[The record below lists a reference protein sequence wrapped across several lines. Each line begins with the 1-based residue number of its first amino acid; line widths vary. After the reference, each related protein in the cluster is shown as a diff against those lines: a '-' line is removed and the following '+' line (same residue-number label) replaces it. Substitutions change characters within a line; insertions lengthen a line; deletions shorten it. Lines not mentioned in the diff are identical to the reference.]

1 MELELK
7 HLKNYLGTGL
17 KCQYTGVINGKEL
30 SAEDKRLSGL
40 DVFDP
45 KYKCEV
51 SPEYG
56 LKIGELKEIKVYK
69 NYWTAHI
76 GIQRRG
82 LKTFCNGHD
91 FKPIMLPLSA
101 ITEPLPD
108 GSIPIV
114 ELAKIEAGNF
124 DGDKFIVGEI
134 GKYRYFTNRA
144 AFNNDAH
151 ICIYKTGLGRTKQI
165 LNYNSGNGFNS
176 YYCFRDDMAD
186 VELRVLNNQLQLFEY
201 LYANHFDVYGFIDAG
216 LAIDKRTVK

>member
-1 MELELK
+1 MKLELK

-91 FKPIMLPLSA
+91 FKPILLPLSA
-101 ITEPLPD
+101 LTEPFTD
-108 GSIPIV
+108 GSVPIV
-114 ELAKIEAGNF
+114 ELAKIA
-124 DGDKFIVGEI
+124 
-134 GKYRYFTNRA
+134 
-144 AFNNDAH
+144 
-151 ICIYKTGLGRTKQI
+151 TGLTEINTVKLEIKDDGIYLNFNEI
-165 LNYNSGNGFNS
+165 LVFAFCQKSNSFGMYDFNAS
-176 YYCFRDDMAD
+176 IYTVA
-186 VELRVLNNQLQLFEY
+186 NQLQLFEY
-201 LYANHFDVYGFIDAG
+201 LYSNHFWLGDQSLFENGEI
-216 LAIDKRTVK
+216 IDKRTVK

>member
-1 MELELK
+1 MKLELK

-17 KCQYTGVINGKEL
+17 KCQYIGVINGKEL

-51 SPEYG
+51 SPEYA

-76 GIQRRG
+76 GIHRRG

-91 FKPIMLPLSA
+91 FKPILLPLSA
-101 ITEPLPD
+101 LTEPLED

-114 ELAKIEAGNF
+114 ELAKMAEMIEPISF
-124 DGDKFIVGEI
+124 DKMEDHVRLQRGVVAKD
-134 GKYRYFTNRA
+134 R
-144 AFNNDAH
+144 FNNQWLMFDFKH
-151 ICIYKTGLGRTKQI
+151 GFSMWHKPHGE
-165 LNYNSGNGFNS
+165 LNHRPTL
-176 YYCFRDDMAD
+176 C
-186 VELRVLNNQLQLFEY
+186 ENQLQLFEY
-201 LYANHFDVYGFIDAG
+201 LFEHHFDIYGLIDAG
-216 LAIDKRTVK
+216 LAIDKRTIK